1 MDEFANYR
9 LCTNGA
15 GQYVNNLM
23 TSNGHVPVSTFNY
36 NIASPSERKRQS
48 DQMAEHYIES
58 DNTNKKSRC
67 DLSYSSAP
75 SAIDSENSQNRLESL
90 ILQLSANFTSMSKS
104 LEKRIDDLETNM
116 EEKISV
122 KVSERISTM
131 IDNKLK
137 EKIDEVKTEV
147 KNELD
152 VMKSQINSLEKKVSD
167 KDTNSSRQSNTRNRF
182 IIKNLSFD
190 ERELTEDELTKHKVK
205 GLLRDGLGLANVDI
219 KSVHRKESRGVYPG
233 IVVVETSNMENKKE
247 VMKNKSKLKSSRQ
260 FEKVYIENDM
270 PLETRNF
277 QNAMRT
283 VLKEMGKDKDYKFA
297 GSRLLAKTQ

>member
-1 MDEFANYR
+1 MDEFSNYR
-9 LCTNGA
+9 LCTNVA

-58 DNTNKKSRC
+58 DNINKKSRC

-75 SAIDSENSQNRLESL
+75 SAIDSEHSQNRLESL

-104 LEKRIDDLETNM
+104 LEKRIDDLKTDM

-122 KVSERISTM
+122 KVSERI
-131 IDNKLK
+131 
-137 EKIDEVKTEV
+137 
-147 KNELD
+147 
-152 VMKSQINSLEKKVSD
+152 
-167 KDTNSSRQSNTRNRF
+167 
-182 IIKNLSFD
+182 
-190 ERELTEDELTKHKVK
+190 
-205 GLLRDGLGLANVDI
+205 
-219 KSVHRKESRGVYPG
+219 
-233 IVVVETSNMENKKE
+233 
-247 VMKNKSKLKSSRQ
+247 
-260 FEKVYIENDM
+260 M

-283 VLKEMGKDKDYKFA
+283 VLKEMGKDKDYKFV
-297 GSRLLAKTQ
+297 GSRLLSKRT